1 MSSSGTDVER
11 PTGVGAPAGVLMRRP
26 KWWLIGVGASV
37 AVHLLVVGSYMSLGE
52 RVREVVQRI
61 TFEPPP
67 PPSVFIKPP
76 RTTTRVLEFRKTPV
90 PRGSY
95 LQQKTKVAQTRVQQV
110 QAMVAMRT
118 DNLLNQLDAS
128 KIAPPSLRRSAR
140 MGVGGRGSAGGG
152 AQFALAL
159 PTLSDIEV
167 RGVKESTAQVDM
179 NLDMLAIKDLDT
191 GQYHAMV
198 IQDPDDRRKISGYIH
213 LAQAFTQ
220 NRTVAGSGGHESGNS
235 AQLSSQITKYVNLDF
250 LIKAL
255 AEYTGI
261 EADYLGPIPF
271 DDPRINQVPW
281 LLLPSWF
288 GEVHSS
294 SEREIES
301 LGSYLANG
309 GFALTTSGPNEK
321 LKGPKFDRLRDAL
334 ATQGLYEGQD
344 WRFVYLKPSHPLY
357 HSFFD
362 FDMAVRDNSS
372 VFGTPEAWSQRTLGD
387 MGLVIGDRLAVLFTS
402 KQVATASAQ
411 VGTGNAMLSVD
422 GTRHLQFTVNTV
434 VFALTQEG
442 GVTQQLMAGIK

>member
-1 MSSSGTDVER
+1 MPQAD
-11 PTGVGAPAGVLMRRP
+11 
-26 KWWLIGVGASV
+26 
-37 AVHLLVVGSYMSLGE
+37 
-52 RVREVVQRI
+52 RVDRE
-61 TFEPPP
+61 EPPTQRAA
-67 PPSVFIKPP
+67 PP
-76 RTTTRVLEFRKTPV
+76 RNTTRVLEVRTTPV
-90 PRGSY
+90 HRGSY
-95 LQQKTKVAQTRVQQV
+95 LQQKTKVAQNRVQQV

-235 AQLSSQITKYVNLDF
+235 AQLTSQITKYVNLDF

-261 EADYLGPIPF
+261 EAAYLGPITF
-271 DDPRINQVPW
+271 ADPRIHQVHW

-288 GEVHSS
+288 GERPSS
-294 SEREIES
+294 RARATAPRGRH
-301 LGSYLANG
+301 LPDG

-344 WRFVYLKPSHPLY
+344 WRFIYLKPSHPLY

>member
-1 MSSSGTDVER
+1 MSSNVIIR
-11 PTGVGAPAGVLMRRP
+11 QPRWWIVGLCGSA
-26 KWWLIGVGASV
+26 
-37 AVHLLVVGSYMSLGE
+37 AVHLVVLGSYMSLGE
-52 RVREVVQRI
+52 RVREAVQRI

-76 RTTTRVLEFRKTPV
+76 RSTTRVLEFRKTPV

-118 DNLLNQLDAS
+118 DNLLSQLDAS
-128 KIAPPSLRRSAR
+128 QIAPPSLRRSAR
-140 MGVGGRGSAGGG
+140 MGVGSGSGSSGGG
-152 AQFALAL
+152 GFALAL
-159 PTLSDIEV
+159 PTLSDVEV

-179 NLDMLAIKDLDT
+179 NLDMLAIRDMDT
-191 GQYHAMV
+191 GQYQAMV

-235 AQLSSQITKYVNLDF
+235 AQLTSQITSYENLDF

-255 AEYTGI
+255 DEYTGI
-261 EADYLGPIPF
+261 EANYMGPIPL

-294 SEREIES
+294 SEKEIES
-301 LGSYLANG
+301 LGHYLANG

-321 LKGPKFDRLRDAL
+321 LKGPKFDRLREAL
-334 ATQGLYEGQD
+334 STQGLFEGQD
-344 WRFVYLKPSHPLY
+344 WRFTYLKPSHPIY
-357 HSFFD
+357 HSYFD
-362 FDMAVRDNSS
+362 FDMAVRDNMG
-372 VFGTPEAWSQRTLGD
+372 VGNVEVGD
-387 MGLVIGDRLAVLFTS
+387 MGLVIGDRLAVLFTVR
-402 KQVATASAQ
+402 QVTTGSARE
-411 VGTGNAMLSVD
+411 GTDNFQLAVD

>member
-198 IQDPDDRRKISGYIH
+198 IQDPDDRRNISGYIH

-220 NRTVAGSGGHESGNS
+220 NRTVAGSGGHQSGS

-344 WRFVYLKPSHPLY
+344 WRFIYLKPSHPLY

-372 VFGTPEAWSQRTLGD
+372 IFGTPQTLGD

-411 VGTGNAMLSVD
+411 VGTGNEGLSAD

>member
-1 MSSSGTDVER
+1 MSTS
-11 PTGVGAPAGVLMRRP
+11 VLIRQP
-26 KWWLIGVGASV
+26 KWWLVGLCAS
-37 AVHLLVVGSYMSLGE
+37 AVVHFVVLGSYLSLGE
-52 RVREVVQRI
+52 RVREAVQRI

-67 PPSVFIKPP
+67 TPSVFIKPP
-76 RTTTRVLEFRKTPV
+76 RSTTRVLEFRKTPV

-95 LQQKTKVAQTRVQQV
+95 LRQKTKVARTRVQQV

-118 DNLLNQLDAS
+118 DNLLSDLDAS

-140 MGVGGRGSAGGG
+140 MGIGSGTATGAGGG
-152 AQFALAL
+152 SFALAL
-159 PTLSDIEV
+159 PTLSNVEV
-167 RGVKESTAQVDM
+167 RGVKESTAQIDM
-179 NLDMLAIKDLDT
+179 NLDMLAIKDMDT
-191 GQYHAMV
+191 GQYQAMV

-220 NRTVAGSGGHESGNS
+220 NRTVAGSGGHASGNS
-235 AQLSSQITKYVNLDF
+235 AQLRSQITSYANLDF

-255 AEYTGI
+255 DEYTGI
-261 EADYLGPIPF
+261 EADYLGPIPL

-294 SEREIES
+294 SELELES
-301 LGSYLANG
+301 LGHYLANG

-321 LKGPKFDRLRDAL
+321 LSGPKFDRLREAL
-334 ATQGLYEGQD
+334 STQGLYEGQD
-344 WRFVYLKPSHPLY
+344 WRFVYLKPTHPLY
-357 HSFFD
+357 HSYFD
-362 FDMAVRDNSS
+362 FDMAVRDNVA
-372 VFGTPEAWSQRTLGD
+372 VFTTPEGVSRRTLGD
-387 MGLVIGDRLAVLFTS
+387 MGLMVGDRLAVLFTDQ
-402 KQVATASAQ
+402 QVSTASGRE
-411 VGTGNAMLSVD
+411 GTTNAMLAVD

>member
-1 MSSSGTDVER
+1 MSSRGIDR
-11 PTGVGAPAGVLMRRP
+11 ATGVLIRQP
-26 KWWLIGVGASV
+26 KWWLIGIGASL

-76 RTTTRVLEFRKTPV
+76 RATTRVLEFRKTPV

-95 LQQKTKVAQTRVQQV
+95 LQQKTKVAKTRVQQV

-159 PTLSDIEV
+159 PTLSDVEV

-179 NLDMLAIKDLDT
+179 NLDLLAIKDMDT
-191 GQYHAMV
+191 GQYQAMV

-235 AQLSSQITKYVNLDF
+235 AQLRSQITSYENLDF

-255 AEYTGI
+255 DEYTGI
-261 EADYLGPIPF
+261 EADYLGPIPL

-301 LGSYLANG
+301 FGSYLVNG

-321 LKGPKFDRLRDAL
+321 LKGPKFERLRQAL

-344 WRFVYLKPSHPLY
+344 WRFIYLKPSHPLY
-357 HSFFD
+357 HSYFD

-372 VFGTPEAWSQRTLGD
+372 VFGTPAAWSQRTLGD

-402 KQVATASAQ
+402 KQVSTGSARE
-411 VGTGNAMLSVD
+411 GTENAMLSVD

-442 GVTQQLMAGIK
+442 GVPQQLMAGIK

>member
-1 MSSSGTDVER
+1 MSSSGT
-11 PTGVGAPAGVLMRRP
+11 GVGTTSGILMRQP
-26 KWWLIGVGASV
+26 KWWLIGVAASV
-37 AVHLLVVGSYMSLGE
+37 TVHLLVVGSYMSLGE
-52 RVREVVQRI
+52 RVRDAVQRI

-76 RTTTRVLEFRKTPV
+76 RTTARVLEFRKTPV
-90 PRGSY
+90 LAGSM
-95 LQQKTKVAQTRVQQV
+95 LRQRTKVARTRVQQV

-159 PTLSDIEV
+159 PTLSDVEV
-167 RGVKESTAQVDM
+167 RGAKESTSQIDM
-179 NLDMLAIKDLDT
+179 TLDMLAIKDMDT
-191 GQYHAMV
+191 GQYQAMV
-198 IQDPDDRRKISGYIH
+198 VQDPDDRRKISGYIH

-220 NRTVAGSGGHESGNS
+220 NRTVAGSGGHESGNA
-235 AQLSSQITKYVNLDF
+235 AQLISQITSYENLDF

-255 AEYTGI
+255 DEYTGI
-261 EADYLGPIPF
+261 EADYLGPIPL

-281 LLLPSWF
+281 LLLPAWF

-301 LGSYLANG
+301 LGSHLVNG

-321 LKGPKFDRLRDAL
+321 LKGSKFDRLRDAL

-344 WRFVYLKPSHPLY
+344 WRFIYLKPSHPLY
-357 HSFFD
+357 HSYFD
-362 FDMAVRDNSS
+362 FDMAVRDNVA
-372 VFGTPEAWSQRTLGD
+372 VFATAAATTQRTLGD
-387 MGLVIGDRLAVLFTS
+387 MGLVIGDRLAVLFTQ
-402 KQVATASAQ
+402 KQVSTGSAREGTENASI
-411 VGTGNAMLSVD
+411 TVD

>member
-1 MSSSGTDVER
+1 MSSNGTSIILR
-11 PTGVGAPAGVLMRRP
+11 HP
-26 KWWLIGVGASV
+26 KWWLIGLCASV
-37 AVHLLVVGSYMSLGE
+37 VVHLGVVGSYMSLGE
-52 RVREVVQRI
+52 RVREAVQRI

-76 RTTTRVLEFRKTPV
+76 RSTTRVLEFRKTPV

-140 MGVGGRGSAGGG
+140 MGVGGGGSSGGG
-152 AQFALAL
+152 GQFALAM
-159 PTLSDIEV
+159 PTLSNVEV

-179 NLDMLAIKDLDT
+179 NLDMLAIKDMDT
-191 GQYHAMV
+191 GQYQAMV

-220 NRTVAGSGGHESGNS
+220 NRTVAGSGGHESGNA
-235 AQLSSQITKYVNLDF
+235 AQLTSQITSYENLDF

-255 AEYTGI
+255 DQYTGI
-261 EADYLGPIPF
+261 EADYLGPIPL
-271 DDPRINQVPW
+271 DDPRIHQVPW

-294 SEREIES
+294 SEKEIEN
-301 LGSYLANG
+301 LGHYLANG
-309 GFALTTSGPNEK
+309 GFALTTSGANEK
-321 LKGPKFDRLRDAL
+321 LKGPKFERLRAAL
-334 ATQGLYEGQD
+334 STQGLFEGQD
-344 WRFVYLKPSHPLY
+344 WRFTYLKSSHPLY
-357 HSFFD
+357 HSYFD
-362 FDMAVRDNSS
+362 FDMSVRDN
-372 VFGTPEAWSQRTLGD
+372 VIGTVEVGD
-387 MGLVIGDRLAVLFTS
+387 MGLVIGDRLAVLFTQ
-402 KQVATASAQ
+402 KQVT
-411 VGTGNAMLSVD
+411 TGSGREGVANQELAVD

>member
-1 MSSSGTDVER
+1 MSGNGT
-11 PTGVGAPAGVLMRRP
+11 GILMRHP
-26 KWWLIGVGASV
+26 KWWLIGVCASV
-37 AVHLLVVGSYMSLGE
+37 AVHLVVVGSYMSLGE
-52 RVREVVQRI
+52 RVRQAVQRI

-76 RTTTRVLEFRKTPV
+76 RATARVLEFRKTPV

-140 MGVGGRGSAGGG
+140 MGVGGGGSTGGG

-159 PTLSDIEV
+159 PTLSDVEV

-179 NLDMLAIKDLDT
+179 NLDMLAIKDMDS
-191 GQYHAMV
+191 GQYQAMV

-235 AQLSSQITKYVNLDF
+235 AQLTSQITKYENLDF

-255 AEYTGI
+255 DEYTGI
-261 EADYLGPIPF
+261 EADYLGPIPL

-281 LLLPSWF
+281 LMLPAWF

-294 SEREIES
+294 SEKEIES
-301 LGSYLANG
+301 LGHYLANG

-321 LKGPKFDRLRDAL
+321 LKGPKFDRLREAL
-334 ATQGLYEGQD
+334 STPGQYEGQD
-344 WRFVYLKPSHPLY
+344 WRFTYLKPSHPLY
-357 HSFFD
+357 HSYFD
-362 FDMAVRDNSS
+362 FDMAVRDNMG
-372 VFGTPEAWSQRTLGD
+372 VGNVEIGD
-387 MGLVIGDRLAVLFTS
+387 MGLVIGDRLAVLFTIS
-402 KQVATASAQ
+402 QVTTGSARE
-411 VGTGNAMLSVD
+411 GTENFQLAVD

>member
-1 MSSSGTDVER
+1 M
-11 PTGVGAPAGVLMRRP
+11 
-26 KWWLIGVGASV
+26 
-37 AVHLLVVGSYMSLGE
+37 VVGSYMSLGE
-52 RVREVVQRI
+52 RVREAVQRI

-76 RTTTRVLEFRKTPV
+76 RATARVLEFRKTPV

-95 LQQKTKVAQTRVQQV
+95 QQRKTKVAQTRVQQV

-128 KIAPPSLRRSAR
+128 KIAPPSLRRGAR
-140 MGVGGRGSAGGG
+140 MGVGGGTGSAGGS
-152 AQFALAL
+152 QRFALAL
-159 PTLSDIEV
+159 PTLSDVEV

-179 NLDMLAIKDLDT
+179 NLDMLSIKDMDT
-191 GQYHAMV
+191 GQYQAMV

-235 AQLSSQITKYVNLDF
+235 ARLTSQITRYENLDF

-255 AEYTGI
+255 DEYTGI
-261 EADYLGPIPF
+261 EADYLGPIPL

-281 LLLPSWF
+281 LMLPSWF

-294 SEREIES
+294 SEKEIES
-301 LGSYLANG
+301 LGYYLAHG

-321 LKGPKFDRLRDAL
+321 LKGSRFDRLRDAL
-334 ATQGLYEGQD
+334 SSQGLYEGQD
-344 WRFVYLKPSHPLY
+344 WRFTYLKPSHPIY
-357 HSFFD
+357 HSYFD
-362 FDMAVRDNSS
+362 FDMAVRDNMG
-372 VFGTPEAWSQRTLGD
+372 VGNVEVGD
-387 MGLVIGDRLAVLFTS
+387 MGLVIGDRLAVLFTIR
-402 KQVATASAQ
+402 QVTTGSARE
-411 VGTGNAMLSVD
+411 GTNNFELAVD

>member
-198 IQDPDDRRKISGYIH
+198 IQDPDDRRNISGYIH

-362 FDMAVRDNSS
+362 FDMAVRDNTSL
-372 VFGTPEAWSQRTLGD
+372 GTPEIGD

>member
-1 MSSSGTDVER
+1 MSSNVIIR
-11 PTGVGAPAGVLMRRP
+11 QPRWWIVGLC
-26 KWWLIGVGASV
+26 ASA
-37 AVHLLVVGSYMSLGE
+37 AVHLVVLGSYMSLGE
-52 RVREVVQRI
+52 RVREAVQRI

-76 RTTTRVLEFRKTPV
+76 RSTTRVLEFRKTPV

-118 DNLLNQLDAS
+118 DNLLSQLDAS
-128 KIAPPSLRRSAR
+128 QIAPPSLRRSAR
-140 MGVGGRGSAGGG
+140 MGVGSGSGSSGGG
-152 AQFALAL
+152 GFALAL
-159 PTLSDIEV
+159 PTLSDVEV

-179 NLDMLAIKDLDT
+179 NLDMLAIRDMDT
-191 GQYHAMV
+191 GQYQAMV

-235 AQLSSQITKYVNLDF
+235 AQLTSQITSYENLDF

-255 AEYTGI
+255 DEYTGI
-261 EADYLGPIPF
+261 EANYMGPIPL

-294 SEREIES
+294 SEKEIES
-301 LGSYLANG
+301 LGHYLANG

-321 LKGPKFDRLRDAL
+321 LKGPKFDRLREAL
-334 ATQGLYEGQD
+334 STQGLFEGQD
-344 WRFVYLKPSHPLY
+344 WRFTYLKPSHPIY
-357 HSFFD
+357 HSYFD
-362 FDMAVRDNSS
+362 FDMAVRDNMG
-372 VFGTPEAWSQRTLGD
+372 VGNVEVGD
-387 MGLVIGDRLAVLFTS
+387 MGLVIGDRLAVLFTVR
-402 KQVATASAQ
+402 QVTTGSARE
-411 VGTGNAMLSVD
+411 GTDNFQLAVD

>member
-1 MSSSGTDVER
+1 MDNRDTDVGTR
-11 PTGVGAPAGVLMRRP
+11 SSVLIRQP

-37 AVHLLVVGSYMSLGE
+37 VVHLLVVGSYMSLGE
-52 RVREVVQRI
+52 RVREAVQRI
-61 TFEPPP
+61 TFEHPP
-67 PPSVFIKPP
+67 PPSVFMKPP
-76 RTTTRVLEFRKTPV
+76 RATARVLEFRKTPV

-95 LQQKTKVAQTRVQQV
+95 LQQKTKVAKTRVQQV

-128 KIAPPSLRRSAR
+128 KIAPPSLRRNAR
-140 MGVGGRGSAGGG
+140 MGVGGTGGSSRG

-159 PTLSDIEV
+159 PTLSDVEV

-179 NLDMLAIKDLDT
+179 NLDMLSIKDMDT
-191 GQYHAMV
+191 GQYQAMV

-235 AQLSSQITKYVNLDF
+235 DRLRSQITKYENLDF

-255 AEYTGI
+255 DEYTGI
-261 EADYLGPIPF
+261 EADYLGPIPL

-281 LLLPSWF
+281 LMLPSWF

-294 SEREIES
+294 SDKEIKS
-301 LGSYLANG
+301 LGHYLANG
-309 GFALTTSGPNEK
+309 GFALTTGATNEK
-321 LKGPKFDRLRDAL
+321 LRGPKFDRLRDAL
-334 ATQGLYEGQD
+334 ASQGLYEGQD
-344 WRFVYLKPSHPLY
+344 WRFTYLKPTHPLY
-357 HSFFD
+357 HSYFD
-362 FDMAVRDNSS
+362 FDMAVRDNMG
-372 VFGTPEAWSQRTLGD
+372 VGTVEVGD
-387 MGLVIGDRLAVLFTS
+387 MGLVIGDRLAVLFTVR
-402 KQVATASAQ
+402 QVSTGSGRE
-411 VGTGNAMLSVD
+411 GTDNFQLAVD

-442 GVTQQLMAGIK
+442 GVTQQLMAGVK